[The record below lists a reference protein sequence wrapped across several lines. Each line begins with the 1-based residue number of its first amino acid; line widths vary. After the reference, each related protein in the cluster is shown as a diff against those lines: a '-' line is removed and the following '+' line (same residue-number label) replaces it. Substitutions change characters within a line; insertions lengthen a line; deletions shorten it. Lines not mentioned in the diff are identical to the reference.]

1 MYPGRC
7 TRATGGNLI
16 RVKHEESDWL
26 GVALATAAG
35 LGIGLLA
42 GLVAGELLGE
52 VNPAR
57 VRRVVG
63 RLRRSE
69 ADDVPEDPRL
79 LERAVVAALGENPQ
93 TRNLTITARALGDG
107 VVELTGTAPD
117 SEARRLAGKVSR
129 GAPGADVIV
138 NRILVE
144 GDDIP
149 RRHSAPHDVS

>member
-7 TRATGGNLI
+7 TRATGGILI
-16 RVKHEESDWL
+16 RVKQEESDWL

-35 LGIGLLA
+35 LGIGLVA
-42 GLVAGELLGE
+42 GLVASELLGK
-52 VNPAR
+52 VNPDR

-63 RLRRSE
+63 RLRRGE
-69 ADDVPEDPRL
+69 ADDEPQDPRV
-79 LERAVVAALGENPQ
+79 LERAVAAALGENPQ
-93 TRNLTITARALGDG
+93 TRNLTVTPRALGDG

-117 SEARRLAGKVSR
+117 SETRRLAGKVSR

-144 GDDIP
+144 GDDVP